1 MTTLEDRPDHEG
13 AGAAQED
20 AFCPHCGGPMAVG
33 VGLPWPTDP
42 ALCPSCQRW
51 VGRGRA
57 VAGAESTGGG
67 AVAGASPSAE
77 NGGGVGANGG
87 AADGAG
93 VPSRRRRGRP
103 GSTERRR
110 AREGAPRPAPV
121 EAASASPAAA
131 GDGSPA
137 PDERS
142 LGPDAAVAPAPEG
155 ADGHGGAGAND
166 SGTVHG
172 PVAET
177 EVGSPAAHAEHA
189 PEAEHAGDVDA
200 TDAQPQPAPED
211 AAPVNPNG
219 AAAPPAEPA
228 APAEEDGHAEPPP
241 ADGHTLPFPV
251 VVPEPPKRRRFSLRR
266 RSEPSEP
273 RRPLLRR
280 PTRAGLLRALPFVL
294 LTIGALL
301 LLEGALTVLWKEP
314 FSALL
319 TAQGESALED
329 DLERKEQEAAAEAAR
344 NRKQMARYQARRA
357 VKLNRTAG
365 TSEALGR
372 LRIPKIGL
380 NKVVVQGTDEAVSL
394 KKGPGHYTET
404 PLPGRT
410 GNWTVG
416 IAGHRTTYGAPFRR
430 INELKKGNKIVFAV
444 PYGRFTYEVEKTKI
458 VDAGY
463 TQAFVP
469 QGKDKIVLTACH
481 PLYSAAQRILV
492 YGRLKTTEPA
502 GGAKR
507 VAQN

>member
-13 AGAAQED
+13 GGAAQED

-93 VPSRRRRGRP
+93 VPSGRRRGRP

-131 GDGSPA
+131 GDGSLA

-142 LGPDAAVAPAPEG
+142 LDPDAAVAPAPEG

-177 EVGSPAAHAEHA
+177 EVGSPAAQTEHA
-189 PEAEHAGDVDA
+189 PEAEHAEDVDA

-211 AAPVNPNG
+211 
-219 AAAPPAEPA
+219 
-228 APAEEDGHAEPPP
+228 GHA
-241 ADGHTLPFPV
+241 LPFPV

-314 FSALL
+314 ISALL

>member
-1 MTTLEDRPDHEG
+1 
-13 AGAAQED
+13 
-20 AFCPHCGGPMAVG
+20 MAVG

-42 ALCPSCQRW
+42 TLCPSCQRW

-77 NGGGVGANGG
+77 NGGGDGANGG

-93 VPSRRRRGRP
+93 VPSGRRRGRP

-142 LGPDAAVAPAPEG
+142 LDPDAAVAPAPEG
-155 ADGHGGAGAND
+155 ADGDGGAGAND

-172 PVAET
+172 PVA

-211 AAPVNPNG
+211 
-219 AAAPPAEPA
+219 
-228 APAEEDGHAEPPP
+228 GHA
-241 ADGHTLPFPV
+241 LPFPV

-314 FSALL
+314 ISALL

-502 GGAKR
+502 GGGKR

>member
-1 MTTLEDRPDHEG
+1 
-13 AGAAQED
+13 
-20 AFCPHCGGPMAVG
+20 MAVG

-67 AVAGASPSAE
+67 AVAGTSPSAE

-93 VPSRRRRGRP
+93 VPSGRRRGRP

-142 LGPDAAVAPAPEG
+142 LDPDAAVAPAPEG
-155 ADGHGGAGAND
+155 ADGDGGAGAND

-172 PVAET
+172 PVA

-211 AAPVNPNG
+211 
-219 AAAPPAEPA
+219 
-228 APAEEDGHAEPPP
+228 GHA
-241 ADGHTLPFPV
+241 LPFPV

-314 FSALL
+314 ISALL

-357 VKLNRTAG
+357 VELNRTAG

-502 GGAKR
+502 GGGKR